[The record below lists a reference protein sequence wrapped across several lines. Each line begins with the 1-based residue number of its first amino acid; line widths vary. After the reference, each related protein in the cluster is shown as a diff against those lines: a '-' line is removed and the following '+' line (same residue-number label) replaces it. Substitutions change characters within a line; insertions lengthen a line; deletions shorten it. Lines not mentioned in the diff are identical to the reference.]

1 MLNVKIKNFQ
11 SIGNISFDV
20 EGFTVIVGKNNLGK
34 SAIIRAIDAALTN
47 RTGSEFVRWGKTKA
61 EVSLKKDAL
70 DVSWAKGESATY
82 KVNGQSFSKL
92 NRAIPQPILDAGVKK
107 IEIGDQKLN
116 PLVAHQFEEL
126 FLLDKP
132 GSVITDV
139 LSVIYNLHILNDAN
153 DLCLKEL
160 KSKKS
165 LLKIRESD
173 RSSLQE
179 QLDKYK
185 DLELIKGEMK
195 AIQELDR
202 RSKEL
207 SSEINLLGRC
217 VDEIN
222 RLGSEIKRLQK
233 ITQVMVPS
241 PDPVEKELTE
251 YTWFS
256 QTIDILRGTLGL
268 VRKLET
274 ASKVI
279 VPEYAGM
286 QELMEQLSDV
296 IKCKDLLDTTESTFE
311 ALCGIANSLKPIDL
325 LLSTLPAVEEKI
337 KDTAEF
343 SALAE
348 GFLSSAKYAKA
359 LHVDIE
365 KGSVELNKFQEEYSQ
380 YKTCPLCQK
389 PLVK

>member
-20 EGFTVIVGKNNLGK
+20 DGFTVVFGKNNLGK

-70 DVSWAKGESATY
+70 DVSWAKGDSATY

-92 NRAIPQPILDAGVKK
+92 NRAVPQPILDAGIKK

-126 FLLDKP
+126 FLLDEP

-139 LSVIYNLHILNDAN
+139 LSVIYNLHVLSDAN
-153 DLCLKEL
+153 DLCLKDL

-185 DLELIKGEMK
+185 DLDSIKIEMK
-195 AIQELDR
+195 AIQELDCK
-202 RSKEL
+202 SKEL
-207 SSEINLLGRC
+207 SSEISLLDRC
-217 VDEIN
+217 ISEIN
-222 RLGSEIKRLQK
+222 RLGGEVKRLQK
-233 ITQVMVPS
+233 ISQVVIPS
-241 PDPVEKELTE
+241 PDQVEKDLTE
-251 YTWFS
+251 FTWFS
-256 QTIDILRGTLGL
+256 QTIDSLRSTLGL
-268 VRKLET
+268 VRKLDT
-274 ASKVI
+274 ASKI
-279 VPEYAGM
+279 TVPKYVTAQDLIG
-286 QELMEQLSDV
+286 QLSEVTTYKYLMD
-296 IKCKDLLDTTESTFE
+296 DTEKVVEGFKNVTSNLKSVESM
-311 ALCGIANSLKPIDL
+311 S
-325 LLSTLPAVEEKI
+325 STLPALEEKI
-337 KDTAEF
+337 KDVADF

-348 GFLSSAKYAKA
+348 EFINSVKCVKA
-359 LHVDIE
+359 MQLDIE
-365 KGSVELNKFQEEYSQ
+365 KGSKELSKFQEEYSQ
-380 YKTCPLCQK
+380 FKTCPLCQK
-389 PLVK
+389 AL